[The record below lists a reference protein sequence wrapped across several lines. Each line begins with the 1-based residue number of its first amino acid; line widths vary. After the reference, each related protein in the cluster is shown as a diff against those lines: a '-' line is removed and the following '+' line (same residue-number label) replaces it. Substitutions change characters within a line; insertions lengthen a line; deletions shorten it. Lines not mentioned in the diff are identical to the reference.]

1 MLIFQTFYGNVMP
14 EISKLYCFLEKNAL
28 EIAIQK
34 ISCNF
39 LHSSFIKISC
49 LVVSFDRHEGRIH
62 HYRILRNEKN
72 GNFYMQVS
80 RRQSVQ

>member
-14 EISKLYCFLEKNAL
+14 EISKLYYFLEKNAL

-39 LHSSFIKISC
+39 LHSSF
-49 LVVSFDRHEGRIH
+49 
-62 HYRILRNEKN
+62 Y
-72 GNFYMQVS
+72 
-80 RRQSVQ
+80 